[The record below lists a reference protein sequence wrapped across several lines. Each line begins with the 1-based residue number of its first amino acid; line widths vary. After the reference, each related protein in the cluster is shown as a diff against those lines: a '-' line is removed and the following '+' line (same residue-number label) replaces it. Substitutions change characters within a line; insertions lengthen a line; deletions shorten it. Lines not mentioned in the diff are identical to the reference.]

1 MIEFND
7 ISLSFG
13 DKLLFDHFFA
23 SVPQEAKCAIS
34 GGSGA
39 GKSTLLKLILGY
51 ALPDSGR
58 VLINGLPMDEKSVHA
73 LRADIAFIPQNIDIP
88 AADGME
94 LLALM
99 GAVQLRKQVHQYL
112 VKLGLEPAI
121 LDKSFSKISGG
132 EKQRLIIASVLS
144 LNKKILLMDEPTSA
158 LDGNSIRQLLDVVD
172 ELEQTTVLSTTHNQ
186 TWMAGADQVIAL

>member
-13 DKLLFDHFFA
+13 DKLLFDHFFS
-23 SVPQEAKCAIS
+23 SVPQGATCAIS
-34 GGSGA
+34 GVSGA

-73 LRADIAFIPQNIDIP
+73 LRADIAFVPQNIDIP

-99 GAVQLRKQVHQYL
+99 GAVKLRKQVHQYL

-121 LDKSFSKISGG
+121 LGKNFSKISGG
-132 EKQRLIIASVLS
+132 EKQRLIIAGVLS